1 MPIDLQI
8 IRASEFIRLD
18 PQQHLDFEASKLA
31 LRALAQACRK
41 RGLNRA
47 LLDLRTLPV
56 PDKPRF
62 TTKEIAALVSAF
74 RDAGFSRRQRLAI
87 LYRHDV
93 YGGVRNFAFFSRMRG
108 LDVQA
113 FTDFEEAFN
122 WLSEDREAR
131 GEEGRG
137 EVPVPITKP
146 KTRRKLLPISRAK

>member
-18 PQQHLDFEASKLA
+18 PHQQLDFEASKLV

-41 RGLNRA
+41 RGLDQA
-47 LLDLRTLPV
+47 LVDLRTLPV

-108 LDVQA
+108 LDVHA
-113 FTDFEEAFN
+113 FIDFEEAFN
-122 WLSEDREAR
+122 WLSEDREVR
-131 GEEGRG
+131 GEESRD
-137 EVPVPITKP
+137 EVSVPITRP
-146 KTRRKLLPISRAK
+146 KTRRKLLPVSKGK